1 MNICFYT
8 DFLFIHSKVVKGTIM
23 LDSSTIDPAVSQ
35 DMAKVAEGKG
45 AFYLDAPVSGGKNIY
60 MLVHA
65 LLNTGFIC
73 LPSYFHGFYRLNFH
87 AVLNFPIAYQYIVL
101 MCKKQQVKPTTEIN
115 TYNMYMEIID
125 TFTKCTLCN
134 FLWKILFG
142 SD

>member
-60 MLVHA
+60 MYMHSQTQALFVCLVIFMV
-65 LLNTGFIC
+65 FI
-73 LPSYFHGFYRLNFH
+73 
-87 AVLNFPIAYQYIVL
+87 
-101 MCKKQQVKPTTEIN
+101 
-115 TYNMYMEIID
+115 D
-125 TFTKCTLCN
+125 
-134 FLWKILFG
+134 
-142 SD
+142 

>member
-60 MLVHA
+60 MHVHA
-65 LLNTGFIC
+65 LLNAGFIC
-73 LPSYFHGFYRLNFH
+73 LLSYFHGFYRVNFYS
-87 AVLNFPIAYQYIVL
+87 VLNLPIIY
-101 MCKKQQVKPTTEIN
+101 
-115 TYNMYMEIID
+115 
-125 TFTKCTLCN
+125 
-134 FLWKILFG
+134 
-142 SD
+142 

>member
-45 AFYLDAPVSGGKNIY
+45 AFYLDAPVSGGKNMY
-60 MLVHA
+60 TP

-73 LPSYFHGFYRLNFH
+73 LPSFMVF
-87 AVLNFPIAYQYIVL
+87 
-101 MCKKQQVKPTTEIN
+101 
-115 TYNMYMEIID
+115 ID
-125 TFTKCTLCN
+125 
-134 FLWKILFG
+134 
-142 SD
+142 

>member
-60 MLVHA
+60 TP

-73 LPSYFHGFYRLNFH
+73 LPSFHGFYRLNFH
-87 AVLNFPIAYQYIVL
+87 VVLNLPIIYTVL
-101 MCKKQQVKPTTEIN
+101 LCKK
-115 TYNMYMEIID
+115 
-125 TFTKCTLCN
+125 
-134 FLWKILFG
+134 
-142 SD
+142 